1 MNLFDINEKIERLLN
16 DELIIDENTG
26 EVLATYDDLENL
38 LMAFDEKIDN
48 VAYYIKSLDCLTDGL
63 DKEIKVLQTRKKQ
76 AQAKTLWLKNYLTT
90 ALKMRNM
97 SKFESTKNK
106 ITFRKSESVEI
117 IDESKIDIGFLRV
130 KFEPDKTKIKESLK
144 KGKNVEGCELVTKS
158 NIQIKRF

>member
-38 LMAFDEKIDN
+38 LMAFDEKVDN

-63 DKEIKVLQTRKKQ
+63 DKEIKALQTRKKQ

-106 ITFRKSESVEI
+106 ITFRKSQSVEI
-117 IDESKIDIGFLRV
+117 YDESLIDMGFMKV
-130 KFEPDKTKIKESLK
+130 KYEPDKTKIKESLK
-144 KGKNVEGCELVTKS
+144 KGENVEGCELVTKT
-158 NIQIKRF
+158 NIQIK

>member
-1 MNLFDINEKIERLLN
+1 MFIYSDKDIKLLDKLQEKARVRTYSINAIER
-16 DELIIDENTG
+16 
-26 EVLATYDDLENL
+26 V
-38 LMAFDEKIDN
+38 
-48 VAYYIKSLDCLTDGL
+48 CQRL

-76 AQAKTLWLKNYLTT
+76 AQAKILWLKNYLTT

-144 KGKNVEGCELVTKS
+144 KGKNVEGCELVTKT
-158 NIQIKRF
+158 NIQIK